1 MLKPSTWP
9 SVLEESPMTLAL
21 VLFGLA
27 AAGGLTLAY
36 LRFKEKDLPF
46 PLALLHGAGAAA
58 GLVALVLV
66 VMRSGAPGQARLAL
80 ILFGVAALGGFTL
93 FFGFYMRKKVL
104 PIGVV
109 VAHGLVA
116 IAAFV
121 VLLLGVLKA
130 G

>member
-1 MLKPSTWP
+1 
-9 SVLEESPMTLAL
+9 MTIAL

-27 AAGGLTLAY
+27 AAGGLTLAF

-58 GLVALVLV
+58 GIVALVLV
-66 VMRSGAPGQARLAL
+66 VMRAGAPSQARLAL
-80 ILFGVAALGGFTL
+80 ILFVVAALGGFTL
-93 FFGFYMRKKVL
+93 FFAFYMRKKAL
-104 PIGVV
+104 PIAMVV
-109 VAHGLVA
+109 GHGLIA

>member
-1 MLKPSTWP
+1 
-9 SVLEESPMTLAL
+9 MTLAL

-27 AAGGLTLAY
+27 AAGGLLLAY
-36 LRFKEKDLPF
+36 LRFSGKDLPF

-58 GLVALVLV
+58 GIVALVLV
-66 VMRSGAPGQARLAL
+66 VVRAGAPSQARLAL
-80 ILFGVAALGGFTL
+80 GLFVLAALGGSTL

-104 PIGVV
+104 PGGVV
-109 VAHGLVA
+109 VVHGLVA